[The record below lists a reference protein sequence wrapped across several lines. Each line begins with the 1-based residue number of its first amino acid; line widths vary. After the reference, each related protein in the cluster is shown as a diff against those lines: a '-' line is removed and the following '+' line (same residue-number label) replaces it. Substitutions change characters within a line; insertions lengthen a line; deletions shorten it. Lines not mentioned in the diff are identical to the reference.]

1 MKEFLMKAAL
11 WLSIITTSRAQ
22 IEEYNLETRENLI
35 YNHAVSII

>member
-1 MKEFLMKAAL
+1 MKVFLMKAAL
-11 WLSIITTSRAQ
+11 WLSVITASRAQ